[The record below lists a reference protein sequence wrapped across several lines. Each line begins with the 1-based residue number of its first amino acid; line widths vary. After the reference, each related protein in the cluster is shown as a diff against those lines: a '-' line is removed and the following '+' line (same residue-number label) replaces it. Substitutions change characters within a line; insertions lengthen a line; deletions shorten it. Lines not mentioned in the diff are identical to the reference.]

1 MKKSERYYLAMC
13 EVIDNHHLATADK
26 LEVLEVLMDDRRTAL
41 YVERTE
47 EENNDSV

>member
-1 MKKSERYYLAMC
+1 MKKSERLNIAMDAVLDS
-13 EVIDNHHLATADK
+13 EYSNEIK
-26 LEVLEVLMDDRRTAL
+26 LEVLEVLMEDRRTAL